1 MNVEPQ
7 LVSKTKNILYAEMEL
22 KSQLFLIVLCGE
34 ITEDPEAGDE
44 CYEGSEEKERKEIM
58 RWIMSFIETNKEAW
72 ERRRKEEVQD
82 REQQEDMRQW
92 RLLTNDQ
99 KIRKLREE
107 EEEAS
112 KSSKPGKEERL
123 ETVRK
128 LKKIWKKREEEVEH
142 KEEPE
147 KEATP
152 EEEEAIV
159 KELEDQELIES
170 GEFLETGPGLC
181 LSCLMSPC

>member
-1 MNVEPQ
+1 
-7 LVSKTKNILYAEMEL
+7 
-22 KSQLFLIVLCGE
+22 
-34 ITEDPEAGDE
+34 
-44 CYEGSEEKERKEIM
+44 
-58 RWIMSFIETNKEAW
+58 
-72 ERRRKEEVQD
+72 
-82 REQQEDMRQW
+82 MRQW
-92 RLLTNDQ
+92 RLLTKDQ
-99 KIRKLREE
+99 KIRKLH
-107 EEEAS
+107 EEEAR

-170 GEFLETGPGLC
+170 GEGPQVGCQTGGEISKPGELIFDPKC
-181 LSCLMSPC
+181 SGLDHLSFSLILT